1 MKNIISKIFASLAVV
16 AAILFAPISATAQ
29 FADQATYIA
38 TPGGT
43 ANAITLAVDNWNI
56 NRPGVVLRFLP
67 AAQNTG
73 ATTVVVNGVGSA
85 ISLKK
90 LTGLGLT
97 NLTGGELNTTEIS
110 QIVFDGAQWQLLAR
124 PGNPAAPQGY
134 LTPCQTSSPSPVAGC
149 SVGNPFVTTDVVSA
163 TTLYYEGIGGPTV
176 PIYNGG
182 QFVPTVVTEAQMT
195 LILSGTANTAN
206 NIYDVC
212 IYNNAG
218 TPAIGTL
225 PAWSNAG
232 LGTGARSTAV
242 SFLQGV
248 LVNGATATVT
258 NNNVGVSVAQNL
270 CTVVATIMIDGVNG
284 QVTLQRTAGQSRRW
298 AVSNIYNQKDIQVRV
313 TDATATWNYGVAG
326 TVRPSNGATANSARI
341 VSAWASQ
348 PIGIT
353 TLQKGLLNTAYN
365 SSVENNSGAC
375 WNVTSAFTGSVG
387 SNQSSVAAGPT
398 GITVGG
404 SMAGQASIPPFIGAG
419 LATMC
424 EAVPDLGSFNT
435 FFGTEKYMLMTLS
448 FKG

>member
-1 MKNIISKIFASLAVV
+1 MKNIISRIFSPLAV
-16 AAILFAPISATAQ
+16 AAALLFAPLAAQAQ
-29 FADQATYIA
+29 FADQATYTA
-38 TPGGT
+38 VPGGT

-56 NRPGVVLRFLP
+56 NRAGVVLRFLP
-67 AAQNTG
+67 TAQNTG

-97 NLTGGELNTTEIS
+97 NLVGGELNTTEIS

-124 PGNPAAPQGY
+124 PGNPDAPQGY
-134 LTPCQTSSPSPVAGC
+134 LTPCQTSSPSPVSGC
-149 SVGNPFVTTDVVSA
+149 TAGNPFVTGDVISA
-163 TTLYYEGIGGPTV
+163 TTLFYEGINGPTV

-182 QFVPTVVTEAQMT
+182 QFVPTFVTESQMT

-232 LGTGARSTAV
+232 LGTSARSTAV
-242 SFLQGV
+242 NFLQGL
-248 LVNGATATVT
+248 LVNAATATVT
-258 NNNVGVSVAQNL
+258 NNNVGVSVGQNL

-284 QVTLQRTAGQSRRW
+284 QVTLHRTTGQSRRW
-298 AVSNIYNQKDIQVRV
+298 AISNVYNQKDIQVRV
-313 TDATATWNYGVAG
+313 TDPTATWNYGVAV
-326 TVRPSNGATANSARI
+326 TIRPSNGATTNSARI
-341 VSAWASQ
+341 VSSWASQ
-348 PIGIT
+348 PVSIAT
-353 TLQKGLLNTAYN
+353 WQKGLLNSAFN
-365 SSVENNSGAC
+365 NSVENNSGAC
-375 WNVTSAFTGSVG
+375 WNVTNAFSGTVG
-387 SNQSSVAAGPT
+387 SNMSSVASGPV

-404 SMAGQASIPPFIGAG
+404 TMAGAATISPFIGAG

-424 EAVPDLGSFNT
+424 EAVPVLGAVNT
-435 FFGTEKYMLMTLS
+435 YFGTERYMLMTLS